1 MSMRALKMSF
11 IALTLT
17 LIAALPAAASNCS
30 PFGSYTCVGKTPAE
44 VKLGGPGT
52 TTNNAL
58 PITVLLG
65 SNKFTVS
72 FAGNANKLAAG
83 DDLIIVAIAPKSLT
97 GTLNG
102 MSFTSATSSILINSQ
117 GGAIIGTWSGLG
129 QSGTLDT
136 AQYGYVNL
144 GAYTPGETVN
154 ISGVGDNTILYGI
167 IVNSSGQVV
176 FRTANSE
183 AGVFDGPTT
192 TTPEPASLTLLGTGL
207 AGLAGLVRKKLVKS

>member
-1 MSMRALKMSF
+1 MRALKMC
-11 IALTLT
+11 LLLLPLT
-17 LIAALPAAASNCS
+17 LIAALPAVASNCS

-65 SNKFTVS
+65 SNSFTAS
-72 FAGNANKLAAG
+72 FAGNGGKLAAG
-83 DDLIIVAIAPKSLT
+83 DDLIIVAIAPNGLT

-117 GGAIIGTWSGLG
+117 PGAIAGTWSGLG
-129 QSGTLDT
+129 IT
-136 AQYGYVNL
+136 AGNEQFGYVNL
-144 GAYTPGETVN
+144 GAYTPGETIN
-154 ISGVGDNTILYGI
+154 ISGVGTGTIFYGI
-167 IVNSSGQVV
+167 VVNSSGQIV
-176 FRTANSE
+176 FRTPNSE